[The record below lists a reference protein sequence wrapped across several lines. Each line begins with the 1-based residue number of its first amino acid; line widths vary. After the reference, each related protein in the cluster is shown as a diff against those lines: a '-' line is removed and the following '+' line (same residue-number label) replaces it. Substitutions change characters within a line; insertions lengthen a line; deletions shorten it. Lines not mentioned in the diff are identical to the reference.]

1 VAQRVNNEEEQRRLS
16 HEALW
21 RRFDAMELRLTAA
34 VSERMLELANLAPGM
49 RVLDLATGRGE
60 PAIRAA
66 HCVGET
72 GHVLGIDLSE
82 ELLDMAR
89 ARAAAEG
96 LSNVELRAANA
107 EKLESLPPGSFDAV
121 TARWGLMYMTDPVLA
136 LTGARW
142 ALQPAGTLVA
152 AFHAE
157 PERVAFYSLPAR
169 LLARVHDVPAVEYG
183 VPGMFRYANLES
195 IEADFAKAGLAVDH
209 VEEIETVVFESTE
222 DEDLLAWIRALGK
235 RPFGLADLS
244 EAKQRSW
251 EAELL
256 AETRPAR
263 PGEPRRLGGV
273 TRIIRAR
280 PGG

>member
-82 ELLDMAR
+82 
-89 ARAAAEG
+89 
-96 LSNVELRAANA
+96 
-107 EKLESLPPGSFDAV
+107 
-121 TARWGLMYMTDPVLA
+121 
-136 LTGARW
+136 
-142 ALQPAGTLVA
+142 
-152 AFHAE
+152 
-157 PERVAFYSLPAR
+157 
-169 LLARVHDVPAVEYG
+169 
-183 VPGMFRYANLES
+183 
-195 IEADFAKAGLAVDH
+195 
-209 VEEIETVVFESTE
+209 
-222 DEDLLAWIRALGK
+222 
-235 RPFGLADLS
+235 
-244 EAKQRSW
+244 AKQRSW

-280 PGG
+280 PGA